1 MRGAITDP
9 RPHRTN
15 GSHLSNACHVASG
28 IAPSWTS
35 RRRGYR
41 AVVGIAPSSTER
53 MRARTTLRT
62 TLSAHVGMCA
72 QYRMLYLTTL
82 GWQELDR
89 LGWMN
94 HNVSCMY
101 DGA

>member
-28 IAPSWTS
+28 IAPSWAS
-35 RRRGYR
+35 RRRGHR
-41 AVVGIAPSSTER
+41 AVFPRPHIT
-53 MRARTTLRT
+53 RTTLGT

>member
-15 GSHLSNACHVASG
+15 GSHLSNACQVASG

-35 RRRGYR
+35 RRRGHR
-41 AVVGIAPSSTER
+41 AVFH
-53 MRARTTLRT
+53 RAHESLDDDQDD
-62 TLSAHVGMCA
+62 AQCACGDVCA

-94 HNVSCMY
+94 HNVSY
-101 DGA
+101 